1 MQNYGK
7 TFQSWRKAAGS
18 AWNEYTNHA
27 FVEKLADG
35 TLPKENFVNYL
46 IQDYVFL
53 IHFSRAWA
61 LAITKA
67 ETLEE
72 MRLCATTVNALV
84 NEEISLH
91 VKLCAEEGLS
101 LIHI

>member
-1 MQNYGK
+1 MEEYGK
-7 TFQSWRKAAGS
+7 TFKLWREAAGS
-18 AWNEYTNHA
+18 DWDEYTNHS
-27 FVEKLADG
+27 FVQKLADG

-67 ETLEE
+67 ETLQ
-72 MRLCATTVNALV
+72 
-84 NEEISLH
+84 
-91 VKLCAEEGLS
+91 
-101 LIHI
+101 